1 MQIGVT
7 MMRTI
12 FYYLTFFI
20 LTLSGISTCSAQEKN
35 DFARSRET
43 MVESQ
48 IIDRGVRDPDI
59 IRAMKKVPRHL
70 FVPEKY
76 KTLSYT
82 DHPLPI
88 GEGQTISQPYIV
100 AFMTETL
107 KLKPGER
114 VLEIGTGSGYQ
125 AAILAE
131 LINEVYSIE
140 IIEALGI
147 RAQETLSKLGYKNVH
162 IKIGDGH
169 QWRAQKAPLDAIIV
183 TCAPEQIPR
192 PLVEQLK
199 EGGRMIIP
207 VGRVGTVQKL
217 VRGVKTGGRI
227 KTEEVMLVRFVPMVK
242 GDD

>member
-1 MQIGVT
+1 
-7 MMRTI
+7 
-12 FYYLTFFI
+12 
-20 LTLSGISTCSAQEKN
+20 
-35 DFARSRET
+35 
-43 MVESQ
+43 
-48 IIDRGVRDPDI
+48 
-59 IRAMKKVPRHL
+59 
-70 FVPEKY
+70 
-76 KTLSYT
+76 
-82 DHPLPI
+82 
-88 GEGQTISQPYIV
+88 
-100 AFMTETL
+100 MTEVL

-125 AAILAE
+125 AAVLAE

-169 QWRAQKAPLDAIIV
+169 KGWAQKAPFDAIIV

-207 VGRVGTVQKL
+207 VGRAGTVQKL
-217 VRGVKTGGRI
+217 VRAVKRGGRI
-227 KTEEVMLVRFVPMVK
+227 KTEDVMLVRFVPMVS
-242 GDD
+242 GDN